1 MLFDLMER
9 VTIKCT
15 EIIDLQSNLQH
26 LKLNYAA
33 EGQSNMPSTFTN
45 LPIRASS
52 DSHAINNLCWS
63 LSNLLYYTYVQIDK
77 CGGGGASL
85 SNILSVMQT
94 SFLNNAI
101 V

>member
-26 LKLNYAA
+26 FKLNYAT
-33 EGQSNMPSTFTN
+33 EGQSNMAYTFTN

-52 DSHAINNLCWS
+52 DRHAINNLSWT
-63 LSNLLYYTYVQIDK
+63 LSKLLYYTYLQINK
-77 CGGGGASL
+77 WGGGASL
-85 SNILSVMQT
+85 SNILSVVKQT